1 MKNYCLC
8 DRTLVE
14 GISKV
19 PWMSIIKDSKLIQTE
34 LPLHKNIKLS
44 DEEIASK
51 FIELISE
58 EDLRKQLKKDKL
70 KIMIRNAFL
79 YPKLPKLRH
88 FKKLIGR

>member
-19 PWMSIIKDSKLIQTE
+19 PWMSIIEDS
-34 LPLHKNIKLS
+34 
-44 DEEIASK
+44 
-51 FIELISE
+51 
-58 EDLRKQLKKDKL
+58 KL